1 MTTRQQYRRRL
12 IWQGCFTS
20 ISLYTLVIV
29 CMGVA
34 GRVTG

>member
-1 MTTRQQYRRRL
+1 MTTRQALRRRL

-34 GRVTG
+34 GRVTA

>member
-1 MTTRQQYRRRL
+1 MTRQQYRRL

-29 CMGVA
+29 LMGVA
-34 GRVTG
+34 DRVTG